1 MTVLQYV
8 VHARARAR
16 SASFFFRPAVK
27 KSRLECLSLFG
38 HWLPTCGAAGGYK
51 LALRRGL
58 LRREC
63 LQTAFLSSWWAVC
76 PRPGCR
82 YFLWRLPHRAVDQHH
97 YAVLLDPIPVRL
109 RQGTQI
115 PIVCCN
121 DNRHPPQKH
130 AVRVCVCSCECAV
143 VFCSVVLARAGC
155 PWRFSCVCVCVSS
168 APPPAHLPTNT
179 PLPPPP
185 HPHTHTTRVSS
196 TTGLHY
202 FVFLSLWGSK
212 DVNQL
217 L

>member
-27 KSRLECLSLFG
+27 KSRLECLSLVG

-130 AVRVCVCSCECAV
+130 AVRVKLRSTLAQDRPIDVSLQHLFVLHEELWGTHLIKQNCFVFVSAKCTQVWVSSMLNINNQSVWVQGACET
-143 VFCSVVLARAGC
+143 
-155 PWRFSCVCVCVSS
+155 RFSCPRR
-168 APPPAHLPTNT
+168 AIEH
-179 PLPPPP
+179 
-185 HPHTHTTRVSS
+185 
-196 TTGLHY
+196 
-202 FVFLSLWGSK
+202 
-212 DVNQL
+212 
-217 L
+217 